1 MRKAPRRPEGGRRG
15 AAPART
21 MERSPWTLRGSVAL
35 VTGASRGLGRATAIA
50 LAEAGADLALTGRA
64 LDDLRCV
71 AEEVRTRGVRA
82 ETFRA
87 DLRDPAAIEAMVD
100 AALAAF
106 GRVDVLVNNA
116 GVAGRERPFLELEA
130 ADWDEVL
137 AVDLRAPALC
147 ARAVARTMVAR
158 RQGRIINVA
167 SIGALMP
174 LSRLSAYCAAKG
186 GLVQLT
192 RVMALE
198 LARHN
203 IQVNAVCP
211 GYFGTPMNKGFFSTE
226 AGQELIRRSIP
237 MRRLG
242 DPAELAPAIVFLA
255 SNASTFMTG
264 SVVTVD
270 GGHTLT

>member
-1 MRKAPRRPEGGRRG
+1 MP
-15 AAPART
+15 PAT
-21 MERSPWTLRGSVAL
+21 DLRGTVAL
-35 VTGASRGLGRATAIA
+35 VTGASRGLGRATALA
-50 LAEAGADLALTGRA
+50 LAEAGADIALTGRA
-64 LDDLRCV
+64 LENLARA
-71 AEEVRTRGVRA
+71 AEEARKHGVRA
-82 ETFRA
+82 EVFRA
-87 DLRDPAAIEAMVD
+87 DLREPEAIDAMVD
-100 AALAAF
+100 AALATF
-106 GRVDVLVNNA
+106 GRIDVLVNNA
-116 GVAGRERPFLELEA
+116 GIAGRERPFLELEA

-147 ARAVARTMVAR
+147 ARAVARAMVPR

-167 SIGALMP
+167 SIGAIMP
-174 LSRLSAYCAAKG
+174 LPRLSAYCAAKG
-186 GLVQLT
+186 GLVELT

-211 GYFGTPMNKGFFSTE
+211 GYFGTPMNAEFFSTP

-242 DPAELAPAIVFLA
+242 DPAELAPTIVFLA
-255 SNASTFMTG
+255 SGASSFMTG

-270 GGHTLT
+270 GGQTLT

>member
-1 MRKAPRRPEGGRRG
+1 
-15 AAPART
+15 
-21 MERSPWTLRGSVAL
+21 
-35 VTGASRGLGRATAIA
+35 
-50 LAEAGADLALTGRA
+50 
-64 LDDLRCV
+64 
-71 AEEVRTRGVRA
+71 
-82 ETFRA
+82 
-87 DLRDPAAIEAMVD
+87 
-100 AALAAF
+100 
-106 GRVDVLVNNA
+106 
-116 GVAGRERPFLELEA
+116 
-130 ADWDEVL
+130 VL

-203 IQVNAVCP
+203 VQVNAVCP
-211 GYFGTPMNKGFFSTE
+211 GYFSTPMNAQFFSTE

-242 DPAELAPAIVFLA
+242 EPAELAPTIVFLA
-255 SNASTFMTG
+255 SSASSFMTG

>member
-1 MRKAPRRPEGGRRG
+1 M
-15 AAPART
+15 ARAQGVASA
-21 MERSPWTLRGSVAL
+21 RAFDLRGTVVL
-35 VTGASRGLGRATAIA
+35 VTGASRGLGRAGA
-50 LAEAGADLALTGRA
+50 LALAAAGADLALAGRSAGDLARVAGEARA
-64 LDDLRCV
+64 L
-71 AEEVRTRGVRA
+71 GVRA

-87 DLRDPAAIEAMVD
+87 DLREPAAIEAMVA
-100 AALAAF
+100 AALGAF
-106 GRVDVLVNNA
+106 GRIDVLVNNA
-116 GVAGRERPFLELEA
+116 GVAGAEKPFVELDA

-147 ARAVARTMVAR
+147 ARAVARAMIER
-158 RQGRIINVA
+158 RQGRIVNVA

-174 LSRLSAYCAAKG
+174 ISRLAPYCASKA

-203 IQVNAVCP
+203 IQVNAICP
-211 GYFGTPMNKGFFSTE
+211 GYFATPMNEAFFASP
-226 AGQELIRRSIP
+226 AGQHMIQHDIP

-242 DPAELAPAIVFLA
+242 DPAELGPTVVYLA
-255 SNASTFMTG
+255 SAASSFMTG
-264 SVVTVD
+264 SVITID